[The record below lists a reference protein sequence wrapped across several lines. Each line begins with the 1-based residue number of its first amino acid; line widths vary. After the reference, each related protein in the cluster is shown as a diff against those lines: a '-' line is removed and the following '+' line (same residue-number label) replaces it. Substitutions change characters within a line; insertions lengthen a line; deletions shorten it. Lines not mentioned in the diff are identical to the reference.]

1 MTADGLENVEMVKRV
16 RKLRGQLA
24 AVERS
29 LAENGDCAKQLMQL
43 AALRGGINSLM
54 REVLETHIQFH
65 LTGGG
70 AKEKIAPELAEDLLG
85 LVRSYLK

>member
-1 MTADGLENVEMVKRV
+1 MSAERADQAAMVQRV

-29 LAENGDCAKQLMQL
+29 LEAHGDCAKQLMLL
-43 AALRGGINSLM
+43 AALRGGVNALM
-54 REVLETHIQFH
+54 REVLETHIRCH
-65 LTGGG
+65 LTDG
-70 AKEKIAPELAEDLLG
+70 AKESIAPELAEDLLG

>member
-1 MTADGLENVEMVKRV
+1 MAGEVVENAEMIKRV

-29 LAENGDCAKQLMQL
+29 LAAHGDCAKQLMQL
-43 AALRGGINSLM
+43 AALRGGVNALM
-54 REVLETHIQFH
+54 REVLETHIRFH
-65 LTGGG
+65 LADGSR
-70 AKEKIAPELAEDLLG
+70 EQIAPDLAEDLLG